1 MNFADS
7 LEKHI
12 DKLVGTLKD
21 EEGLKEVLK
30 RKFTKKE
37 YKVFVSI
44 EEGNSIE
51 KTAKTL
57 NEEID
62 RVEEIYKKACKKVN
76 QELFKKELVDIY
88 N

>member
-7 LEKHI
+7 LERHI

-51 KTAKTL
+51 ETAKTL

>member
-1 MNFADS
+1 MNFTDS
-7 LEKHI
+7 LLKHI

-21 EEGLKEVLK
+21 EDGLKEVLK

-51 KTAKTL
+51 NTAKEL
-57 NEEID
+57 NEETD
-62 RVEEIYKKACKKVN
+62 RIEELYKKACKKVN
-76 QELFKKELVDIY
+76 QELFKQELVDIY